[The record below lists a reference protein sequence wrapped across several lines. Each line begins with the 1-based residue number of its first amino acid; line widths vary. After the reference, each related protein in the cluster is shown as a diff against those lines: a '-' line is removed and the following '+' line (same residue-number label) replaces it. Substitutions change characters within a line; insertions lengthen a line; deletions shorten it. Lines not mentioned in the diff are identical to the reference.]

1 MSKDAFW
8 ALIQEAK
15 TACGQDL
22 NAMEDYLRE
31 QLVSMGPAAAKNFH
45 DILQTYEDLADQYGL
60 WDAVSVIKEYGC
72 SDDGFIDFRAWL
84 IAQGKEVY
92 MNALR
97 DPDTLADTVLN
108 RTDGVVDK
116 LRLRLK
122 DVLGVKQ
129 VPGNP
134 NFRNGVAPHIW
145 EDSGKVEWYAF
156 RPSAADY
163 SAMRQAVSEYLGVFR
178 DRVTERR
185 QDGPRLV
192 YICAPLRGE
201 VEKNIAFARDKARE
215 VFAAGDV
222 PICPHLM
229 FPPIADPENPVQDQ
243 AAREMGLRLVESCQQ
258 VNVYGP
264 VWTEGMWAEIRHAER
279 LGIPVLTDQK
289 ELGRLQQKN
298 TRKKE
303 KLAYER

>member
-1 MSKDAFW
+1 MTFYEQELRKLFADGMVIGSPKFTGRACLGTLGKD
-8 ALIQEAK
+8 
-15 TACGQDL
+15 
-22 NAMEDYLRE
+22 LRVRV
-31 QLVSMGPAAAKNFH
+31 QFVTSG
-45 DILQTYEDLADQYGL
+45 YADHY
-60 WDAVSVIKEYGC
+60 DAISV
-72 SDDGFIDFRAWL
+72 
-84 IAQGKEVY
+84 
-92 MNALR
+92 
-97 DPDTLADTVLN
+97 TVLN

-201 VEKNIAFARDKARE
+201 VEKNIAFAREKARE
-215 VFAAGDV
+215 VFAEGNV
-222 PICPHLM
+222 PVCPHLL
-229 FPPIADPENPVQDQ
+229 FPPIADTGNPAQDQ
-243 AAREMGLRLVESCQQ
+243 AAREMGLRLVEFCQQ

-264 VWTEGMWAEIRHAER
+264 VWTEGMWAEINHAER

-289 ELGRLQQKN
+289 ELGKPPRRRTKQG
-298 TRKKE
+298 KE
-303 KLAYER
+303 R